1 MGTGSTY
8 LHQSALVVDDP
19 EGTSVEEVERAMTP
33 TRDNVDESRYLSSD
47 SSVYA
52 VNSED
57 EGIDP
62 FISNMTE
69 EADQNLK

>member
-1 MGTGSTY
+1 
-8 LHQSALVVDDP
+8 
-19 EGTSVEEVERAMTP
+19 
-33 TRDNVDESRYLSSD
+33 VDESGYLSSD

-57 EGIDP
+57 ERIDP
-62 FISNMTE
+62 LIPNMTE

>member
-8 LHQSALVVDDP
+8 LHQSALVDDEQ
-19 EGTSVEEVERAMTP
+19 EGMAVEGAMTP
-33 TRDNVDESRYLSSD
+33 TRDNVDESGYLSSD

-57 EGIDP
+57 ERIDP
-62 FISNMTE
+62 LIPNMTE

>member
-1 MGTGSTY
+1 
-8 LHQSALVVDDP
+8 
-19 EGTSVEEVERAMTP
+19 MTP